1 MLELV
6 TDFLWTWVLIT
17 VLIAI
22 GMIFTVGSRFVQIR
36 YFAEMFRV
44 LGQAFR
50 HQPGRVSSIQA
61 LTLSV
66 AGRVGAGNVAGGAV
80 ALAPGGPGAVF
91 WMRVVGE
98 IGMATSFFECSLG
111 QAFKVVDERTAT
123 FRGGPMYYMERGLG
137 SRGTADRKSV
147 V

>member
-50 HQPGRVSSIQA
+50 HQPGRVSSFQA

-66 AGRVGAGNVAGGAV
+66 AGRVGAGNVAGVAV
-80 ALAPGGPGAVF
+80 AIALGGPGAIF
-91 WMRVVGE
+91 WMWVVGLV
-98 IGMATSFFECSLG
+98 GMATSFFECSLG
-111 QAFKVVDERTAT
+111 QAFK
-123 FRGGPMYYMERGLG
+123 
-137 SRGTADRKSV
+137 
-147 V
+147 

>member
-50 HQPGRVSSIQA
+50 HQPGRVSSFQA
-61 LTLSV
+61 LTLGV
-66 AGRVGAGNVAGGAV
+66 AGRVGAGNVAGVAV
-80 ALAPGGPGAVF
+80 AIARGGPGARF
-91 WMRVVGE
+91 WMWVGGVVGSGTST
-98 IGMATSFFECSLG
+98 IGSSL
-111 QAFKVVDERTAT
+111 
-123 FRGGPMYYMERGLG
+123 
-137 SRGTADRKSV
+137 
-147 V
+147 